1 MAAFRVLGFLIARRF
16 QDKRWGDGTKDQQP
30 AAVIIPVKGFDY
42 QATPRFFDTLFAQ
55 EYSNYRVIV
64 CFESWDDP
72 VAVWLK
78 EELELTEGHPFW
90 IHPDEDSGL
99 KSITLAC
106 SGISQ
111 DEGQKVHNQRAAF
124 EHLDENDE
132 VVVFADADISFKTD
146 WLPRLIAPINQKTHP
161 LATTYRWLV
170 PKRPTLPNQVASVIN
185 GSITTQG
192 GSELTNVLWGGSM
205 AIARSVFDKLD
216 VSSLLEGSLNDDLR
230 LSKAARKAGNKIAFV
245 RSLVLPT
252 MIDFN
257 WKTFFEFAKRQYTQV
272 KFFSPIL
279 YTGTNF
285 VLGFYAIGLLSI
297 IGALVYGYF
306 YAWIPIAAAYVIDQ
320 FRALM
325 RQQIYLSLFPEDGVR
340 RKLFSA
346 GWLEHMLTPFWML
359 LHWLLLIST
368 WTQSKITWAGTQYRI
383 LSKSKTRIL
392 SRTVVAERLPVGV
405 PGLTLVSALHDRK
418 RTGYTQPI
426 QPLLPP
432 VKTEAVADPVED
444 LAAEKV
450 EAVDIVHEEP
460 SLPDTG
466 TAEPDETSEGGTGDF
481 EPAKR
486 QEPTPALTHP
496 GVNPHVLALSAPPP
510 SLRRKRKARAQ
521 AKRKKNARTTP
532 SMRSKSQARSRLL
545 HAPFFLAKPGQSL
558 RWGSALKTKNT
569 DEESNE
575 NAIDA
580 SSEATLT
587 ETPEPKE
594 PAPALSHPG
603 VNPHVLAL
611 SAPPHS
617 PCRKRKA
624 RTPAKKKRNA
634 TIPSYLSKTRA
645 HPHVLFS
652 PLPLAKPGQSLPPG
666 SALKT
671 KDTGEESRSMALGRS
686 SDTTPPESPVPS
698 PEPTLPA
705 SSALFSTSHAAR
717 RAIGKANP
725 SHPGSGSRRSALSS
739 RANQISN
746 LRGHRI
752 LRPVSHRPSGRPL

>member
-1 MAAFRVLGFLIARRF
+1 MIERVFLIIWGLWLLLILLAAFRVFGFLIARRF
-16 QDKRWGDGTKDQQP
+16 QDKRWGDGTKNQQP

-64 CFESWDDP
+64 CFESWGDP

-78 EELELTEGHPFW
+78 DELELTEDHPFW

-132 VVVFADADISFKTD
+132 VIVFADADISFKTD

-205 AIARSVFDKLD
+205 AIARSAFDKLD
-216 VSSLLEGSLNDDLR
+216 VPSLLEGSLNDDLR

-325 RQQIYLSLFPEDGVR
+325 RQQIYLSLFPEDGIR

-359 LHWLLLIST
+359 MHWLLLIST
-368 WTQSKITWAGTQYRI
+368 WTQSKVTWAGTQYRI

-405 PGLTLVSALHDRK
+405 PGLALVSALHDRK

-426 QPLLPP
+426 QPLPTTP
-432 VKTEAVADPVED
+432 VKTEPIEPVAAPVEN
-444 LAAEKV
+444 LAEEEV
-450 EAVDIVHEEP
+450 EELVGVVDSADEAP

-466 TAEPDETSEGGTGDF
+466 AAEPDESTEEETGGL
-481 EPAKR
+481 EPAET
-486 QEPTPALTHP
+486 QEPAPALSHP
-496 GVNPHVLALSAPPP
+496 GINPHVLALNAPPP
-510 SLRRKRKARAQ
+510 SLRRKRKSRPV
-521 AKRKKNARTTP
+521 AKRKKNLAATP
-532 SMRSKSQARSRLL
+532 S
-545 HAPFFLAKPGQSL
+545 H
-558 RWGSALKTKNT
+558 
-569 DEESNE
+569 
-575 NAIDA
+575 
-580 SSEATLT
+580 
-587 ETPEPKE
+587 
-594 PAPALSHPG
+594 
-603 VNPHVLAL
+603 
-611 SAPPHS
+611 
-617 PCRKRKA
+617 
-624 RTPAKKKRNA
+624 
-634 TIPSYLSKTRA
+634 LSKTRA
-645 HPHVLFS
+645 RPHVLYS

-666 SALKT
+666 SALKA
-671 KDTGEESRSMALGRS
+671 KDDCEESRKASLDTS
-686 SDTTPPESPVPS
+686 SDTTPAETPVPS
-698 PEPTLPA
+698 PGPTLPVG
-705 SSALFSTSHAAR
+705 SALFSASHAAS

-725 SHPGSGSRRSALSS
+725 SRPGSSARKSALSS
-739 RANQISN
+739 RANQVSN
-746 LRGHRI
+746 LRGHRVF
-752 LRPVSHRPSGRPL
+752 RPVSHRPSGRPS

>member
-1 MAAFRVLGFLIARRF
+1 MIERVFLIIWGLWLLLLLLAAFRVFGFLIARRF
-16 QDKRWGDGTKDQQP
+16 QDRRWGDGSKNQQA

-64 CFESWDDP
+64 CFESWGDP

-78 EELELTEGHPFW
+78 DELELTEDHPYW

-106 SGISQ
+106 SGLSQ
-111 DEGQKVHNQRAAF
+111 NEGQKVHNQRAAF

-146 WLPRLIAPINQKTHP
+146 WLRRLTAPINQKTHP

-205 AIARSVFDKLD
+205 AIAKSVFDKLD
-216 VSSLLEGSLNDDLR
+216 VPSLLEGSLNDDLR
-230 LSKAARKAGNKIAFV
+230 LSKEARKAGNRIAFV

-252 MIDFN
+252 MVDFN
-257 WKTFFEFAKRQYTQV
+257 WRTFFEFAKRQYTQL

-325 RQQIYLSLFPEDGVR
+325 RQQIYLSLFPEDGIR

-405 PGLTLVSALHDRK
+405 PGLALVSSLHDRK

-426 QPLLPP
+426 QPLPGP
-432 VKTEAVADPVED
+432 AKTGPVEPVETPVENAP
-444 LAAEKV
+444 AAEV
-450 EAVDIVHEEP
+450 EAEELVEVVGSLNGET
-460 SLPDTG
+460 SLPDADPAGTVESTG
-466 TAEPDETSEGGTGDF
+466 EEPEI
-481 EPAKR
+481 
-486 QEPTPALTHP
+486 L
-496 GVNPHVLALSAPPP
+496 
-510 SLRRKRKARAQ
+510 
-521 AKRKKNARTTP
+521 
-532 SMRSKSQARSRLL
+532 
-545 HAPFFLAKPGQSL
+545 
-558 RWGSALKTKNT
+558 
-569 DEESNE
+569 
-575 NAIDA
+575 
-580 SSEATLT
+580 EAA
-587 ETPEPKE
+587 EPKE

-611 SAPPHS
+611 SAPPPS
-617 PCRKRKA
+617 RRRKRKA
-624 RTPAKKKRNA
+624 RKPEREKKNVGGTPSR
-634 TIPSYLSKTRA
+634 LSKTRA
-645 HPHVLFS
+645 RPHVLYS
-652 PLPLAKPGQSLPPG
+652 PLPLAEPGQSLPPG
-666 SALKT
+666 SALAT
-671 KDTGEESRSMALGRS
+671 KDDHKDSRKATPAATAEATPAESPTPSRGP
-686 SDTTPPESPVPS
+686 TPPSG
-698 PEPTLPA
+698 
-705 SSALFSTSHAAR
+705 SALFSHSRAAH

-725 SHPGSGSRRSALSS
+725 SGPASGSRQMALSS
-739 RANQISN
+739 RANQVSN

-752 LRPVSHRPSGRPL
+752 FRPVSHRPSGRP